1 MNLHVTALTALLAL
15 TGSAF
20 AASPTSAAAPSDA
33 PSATAPADRT
43 QWFREARFD
52 LRGPATGWK
61 PLSIRHVWLTPA
73 TP

>member
-20 AASPTSAAAPSDA
+20 AASPTSAAA